1 MRKQYTRASLSE
13 QTTNTLINII
23 MKIQEKQKGSIIN
36 IGLTRD
42 KLVFWD
48 KSMLIEEI
56 IISQTIPITTSN
68 ILKYY
73 KTKQILYSNILTQ
86 KCIDTD
92 KKLMEEKNKMN
103 KMNKESVD
111 LLSKYE
117 SLLTN
122 YDKLIKDYED
132 LNNKHKKE
140 TKLEEPLDKE
150 EIKSPPPSKGWF
162 FV

>member
-1 MRKQYTRASLSE
+1 MRKQHTRASLSE

-48 KSMLIEEI
+48 KSMLIDEI
-56 IISQTIPITTSN
+56 IISQNIPITTSN

-103 KMNKESVD
+103 EESVD

-132 LNNKHKKE
+132 LNNKHKKDI
-140 TKLEEPLDKE
+140 KLEVPLDKE